1 MDESSVVG
9 WRDQHSMHILCAKLA
24 GKDECVTQIAAAKFG
39 LRWMK
44 RETRLT
50 GDFGITCCRL
60 AAALD
65 EIELDYVG

>member
-1 MDESSVVG
+1 MNQALWVGVISTRCTSCVQNWPVKMSV
-9 WRDQHSMHILCAKLA
+9 S
-24 GKDECVTQIAAAKFG
+24 QIAAAKFG
-39 LRWMK
+39 LRWVK